1 MKSRILLA
9 SAFFIWTFLLINC
22 SEKTDEELKD
32 LPPYIPFPV
41 TPAEPLS
48 SKDLKLIDFEKFV
61 RIEPGEF
68 LMGSPQNET
77 GRSVTKTMIE
87 SGAKDN
93 EALHKVKITRVFFMS
108 KFETTLGEWN
118 QRYGDA
124 LRKEVFFS
132 MPQDGFEISKWII
145 DTKKNKSEPFK
156 KILSELMNESKD
168 LVNLFNKLEKFLSS
182 EEESFFI
189 NTQELGS
196 FIGLLSETRSNKLDI
211 GDLSQ
216 GEVQNTIKKL
226 NTLLR
231 EKRNLPVTDISYSQA
246 VSFCSHKTNWA
257 HQNGLLPNGFIY
269 RLPTEAEWEYACRA
283 GNSGVAGLDDGE
295 NLSGMIANINGGN
308 PGNLIG
314 RKDYLIN
321 RKKLIPI
328 DRDSPK
334 FAANAW
340 GLHDMH
346 GNVMEWCYDYYGY
359 YSNDQ
364 VSLDP
369 IGPIRGT
376 KRVLR
381 GGSFLRPAQN
391 ARSAARESL
400 EPSWRGSEIGFRVVL
415 GYPLR

>member
-1 MKSRILLA
+1 MSA

-41 TPAEPLS
+41 TLAEPLS

-168 LVNLFNKLEKFLSS
+168 LVNLFNTE
-182 EEESFFI
+182 FI
-189 NTQELGS
+189 TQ
-196 FIGLLSETRSNKLDI
+196 
-211 GDLSQ
+211 
-216 GEVQNTIKKL
+216 
-226 NTLLR
+226 
-231 EKRNLPVTDISYSQA
+231 Y
-246 VSFCSHKTNWA
+246 
-257 HQNGLLPNGFIY
+257 
-269 RLPTEAEWEYACRA
+269 
-283 GNSGVAGLDDGE
+283 
-295 NLSGMIANINGGN
+295 
-308 PGNLIG
+308 
-314 RKDYLIN
+314 
-321 RKKLIPI
+321 
-328 DRDSPK
+328 
-334 FAANAW
+334 
-340 GLHDMH
+340 
-346 GNVMEWCYDYYGY
+346 
-359 YSNDQ
+359 
-364 VSLDP
+364 
-369 IGPIRGT
+369 
-376 KRVLR
+376 
-381 GGSFLRPAQN
+381 
-391 ARSAARESL
+391 
-400 EPSWRGSEIGFRVVL
+400 
-415 GYPLR
+415 